1 MYESILDFVNQ
12 LIYVPDEGMVH
23 PGLPS
28 GWVVFIFFSMI
39 VIALRYT
46 LFFSAANTGL
56 KNKKRFQYPLYNRL
70 IKLAVTRPG
79 ILITLRLFAAAV
91 FLTVIY
97 AGLFGTP
104 IPEKNI
110 ATVLTWTLW
119 WSGVVISIFFVG
131 SGWCAI
137 CPWDAIA
144 TWLVRQKLWKRGNE
158 TSSLNLRVPKALRSV
173 WPALLMFVG
182 LTWLEL
188 GVGVTVSPYATALMA
203 LLMVVLAT
211 ISLAIYERKAFCRYF
226 CAVGRTIG
234 AYSALAPI
242 ALRPLNE
249 KTCADCKTLECYH
262 GSHNASGDKGLSDIE
277 PCPTHLVMG
286 SLTQNTYC
294 ISCGACS
301 MSCPHENVSW
311 QIRGVGDEISLASRS
326 TSLRGRVDEAWFIL
340 GLVALT
346 IFHGITMMPYW
357 EGAIQK
363 LAYIIGDSGQ
373 LLISFSSGML
383 LSMFVPIAFF
393 VITIKL
399 TQRLMKSNEEYNRI
413 FSAFALSLLP
423 LAFTYHIAHN
433 LTHLV
438 RESQGFWSVAF
449 NPLGT
454 DALPLSMS
462 ELHMRHM
469 NPLIADN
476 IIFAVQGL
484 LVVFGFWLALRIAR
498 ERFHQIAETST
509 INIFAFMPLL
519 IFISVISFADLWLLM
534 QPMIMRM

>member
-1 MYESILDFVNQ
+1 MYQSFLDVINK
-12 LIYVPDEGMVH
+12 LIYIPDEGMVH

-28 GWVVFIFFSMI
+28 AWVAFVFISMI
-39 VIALRYT
+39 VIALR
-46 LFFSAANTGL
+46 FMFVSSNTD
-56 KNKKRFQYPLYNRL
+56 KSFKYPLTNKFIR
-70 IKLAVTRPG
+70 LAVTRPW
-79 ILITLRLFAAAV
+79 ILVSLRLFASIV
-91 FLTVIY
+91 FLVVIY

-110 ATVLTWTLW
+110 ATVLTWTIW
-119 WSGVVISIFFVG
+119 WSGVIISIFFVG
-131 SGWCAI
+131 SAWCAI

-144 TWLVRQKLWKRGNE
+144 TWLVRRKLWKRGNE
-158 TSSLNLRVPKALRSV
+158 ISSLNLRVPKALRSL

-203 LLMVVLAT
+203 LFMVVLAT
-211 ISLAIYERKAFCRYF
+211 ISLAVYERKAFCRYF

-234 AYSALAPI
+234 AYSSVSPI
-242 ALRPLNE
+242 ALGPIDE

-262 GSHNASGDKGLSDIE
+262 GSQQVTGDKGLSDIE

-286 SLTQNTYC
+286 TLTQNTYC

-311 QIRGVGDEISLASRS
+311 RLRGVGDEITKTSRS

-340 GLVALT
+340 GLVSLT
-346 IFHGITMMPYW
+346 IFHGVTMMPYW
-357 EGAIQK
+357 EGSIQK
-363 LAYIIGDSGQ
+363 LAYTIGDSGQ
-373 LLISFSSGML
+373 LLMSFSMGMIVSML
-383 LSMFVPIAFF
+383 LPIILFVLT
-393 VITIKL
+393 VKL
-399 TQRLMKSNEEYNRI
+399 TKTLMKTGEEYKRI
-413 FSAFALSLLP
+413 FSALALSILP

-438 RESQGFWSVAF
+438 RESAGFWSVVA
-449 NPLGT
+449 NPLGIN
-454 DALPLSMS
+454 ALPLGMA

-469 NPLIADN
+469 NPLVPDN
-476 IIFAVQGL
+476 IVFALQGL
-484 LVVFGFWLALRIAR
+484 LVIFGFWLSLRIAR
-498 ERFHQIAETST
+498 QRFHQITEKKSL
-509 INIFAFMPLL
+509 NIIAFTPLL
-519 IFISVISFADLWLLM
+519 GFIFIISLVDLWLLM